1 LIQGGRLYL
10 LQAVDSE
17 GEILNI
23 LVQPRRD
30 KAAALK
36 LIRKLL
42 NNQGF
47 APRVLV
53 TDKLPSYRAA
63 WRELELSAH
72 HEQGLRKDNRAENSR
87 QVVRRREQ

>member
-36 LIRKLL
+36 LMRKRLRK
-42 NNQGF
+42 QRF
-47 APRVLV
+47 APSVLV
-53 TDKLPSYRAA
+53 TNKLPS
-63 WRELELSAH
+63 
-72 HEQGLRKDNRAENSR
+72 
-87 QVVRRREQ
+87 